1 LDVRP
6 ARVEVHI
13 EELVLHGFPPLDRH
27 AVGEAVQRELG
38 ALVASRPL
46 GAPVSADTVDAG
58 RFDAPAGWG
67 ADALGTRVAERVREA
82 IG

>member
-1 LDVRP
+1 MDVRP

-27 AVGEAVQRELG
+27 AAAEAVQRELA
-38 ALVASRPL
+38 ALVADRPL

-58 RFDAPAGWG
+58 RFDAPGGWG
-67 ADALGTRVAERVREA
+67 ADTLGRRVAERIREVL
-82 IG
+82 G